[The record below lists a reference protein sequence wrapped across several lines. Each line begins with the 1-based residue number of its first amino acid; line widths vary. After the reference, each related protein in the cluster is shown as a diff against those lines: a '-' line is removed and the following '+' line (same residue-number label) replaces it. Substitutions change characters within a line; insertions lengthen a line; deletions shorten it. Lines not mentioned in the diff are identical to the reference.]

1 MSIVV
6 IGVNHRTAPLAVLER
21 LAVPPGSL
29 AKAIRGLVCRDSI
42 REAAV
47 LATCGR
53 TEVYVVAERFHGAY
67 ADVTDFLA
75 DLGSMPIYE
84 LQPHLFAQHDD
95 AAATHLFEVAAG
107 LDSPVLGESEILGQV
122 RSAWRAAKEHD
133 GARATLDLLF
143 RQALRAGKRART
155 ETSIARGTTS
165 ISHAAVEMAT
175 DRIGSMSER
184 RVLVVGAGEMGAG
197 VAAALRD
204 AGASDILVANRTPSR
219 GADLADRVG
228 GAVVGVDRIPDALA
242 NCDVVVTCAGA
253 GETIIRADLV
263 DARTDPSNPLL
274 IVDIAVPR
282 NVDRA
287 VADVNGVTLLNL
299 DDLRDWAD
307 RGRAARAAEAGRVR
321 DIVAEELERFQFEST
336 ARQAAPLVAR
346 LHDRAEQIRNSE
358 LERFSGR
365 LSELGAVERDAVEAL
380 TRSII
385 AKLLHSPS
393 VRLRH
398 DAGTPQGERNATA
411 VSDLFDLES

>member
-21 LAVPPGSL
+21 LAIAPDHL
-29 AKAIRGLVCRDSI
+29 AKAIVGLVRRDNV
-42 REAAV
+42 REVAV

-53 TEVYVVAERFHGAY
+53 TEVYVIAERFHGAY

-75 DLGSMPIYE
+75 GLGSMAVDE
-84 LQPHLFAQHDD
+84 LQPYLFAQHDE
-95 AAATHLFEVAAG
+95 AAAAHLLEVAAG
-107 LDSPVLGESEILGQV
+107 LDSAVLGESEILGQV
-122 RSAWRAAKEHD
+122 RSAWQT
-133 GARATLDLLF
+133 ARDHGGTKTTLDLLF
-143 RQALRAGKRART
+143 RQALRTGKRART
-155 ETSIARGTTS
+155 ETSIARGTAS

-175 DRIGSMSER
+175 DHIGSLAGR
-184 RVLVVGAGEMGAG
+184 RVLVVGAGDMGAG
-197 VAAALRD
+197 VAAALRK
-204 AGASDILVANRTPSR
+204 AGAGRIVVANRTPSR
-219 GADLADRVG
+219 GVDLADRVG
-228 GAVVGVDRIPDALA
+228 GAVAGFDELPDAFDQA
-242 NCDVVVTCAGA
+242 DVVVTCASA
-253 GETIIRADLV
+253 GEAIIAADLV
-263 DARTDPSNPLL
+263 GARPDPERPLL

-287 VADVNGVTLLNL
+287 VADVTGVTLLNL

-321 DIVAEELERFQFEST
+321 DIVAEELERFLVEST

-346 LHDRAEQIRNSE
+346 LHDRAEQIRTSE
-358 LERFSGR
+358 LARFAGR
-365 LSELGAVERDAVEAL
+365 LNDLDGTNRDTVDAL

-385 AKLLHSPS
+385 AKLLHTPS

-398 DAGTPQGERNATA
+398 DAGTPQGERNAAA

>member
-21 LAVPPGSL
+21 LTIAPDHL
-29 AKAIRGLVCRDSI
+29 AKAIGGLVQRDNI
-42 REAAV
+42 REVAV

-53 TEVYVVAERFHGAY
+53 TEVYAIAERFHGAY

-75 DLGSMPIYE
+75 GLGSMAVDE
-84 LQPHLFAQHDD
+84 LQPYLFAQHDE
-95 AAATHLFEVAAG
+95 AAASHLLEVAAG
-107 LDSPVLGESEILGQV
+107 LDSAVLGESEILGQV
-122 RSAWRAAKEHD
+122 RNAWQTAREH
-133 GARATLDLLF
+133 GGTKTILDLLF
-143 RQALRAGKRART
+143 RQALRTGKRART
-155 ETSIARGTTS
+155 ETSIARGTAS

-175 DRIGSMSER
+175 DRIGSLAGR
-184 RVLVVGAGEMGAG
+184 RVLVVGAGDMGAG
-197 VAAALRD
+197 VAAALRN
-204 AGASDILVANRTPSR
+204 AGAGRIVVANRTPSR
-219 GADLADRVG
+219 GVGLADRVG
-228 GAVVGVDRIPDALA
+228 GAVAGFDQLPDAFDHS
-242 NCDVVVTCAGA
+242 DVVVTCVGA
-253 GETIIRADLV
+253 GEAIITSDLV
-263 DARTDPSNPLL
+263 GARNDPGNPLL

-282 NVDRA
+282 NVDRS
-287 VADVNGVTLLNL
+287 VADVAGVTLLNL

-321 DIVAEELERFQFEST
+321 DIVAEELERFLVEST
-336 ARQAAPLVAR
+336 SRQAAPLVAR

-358 LERFSGR
+358 LERFAGR
-365 LSELGAVERDAVEAL
+365 LNDLDRADRDTVDSL

-398 DAGTPQGERNATA
+398 DAGTPQGERNAAA